1 MGGVIIFG
9 GVSTFLEL
17 SNYLDILGKWYSTG
31 LVTNYWS
38 KKVGFSSGKIEHVL
52 PTVNSGHLGHY
63 RP

>member
-1 MGGVIIFG
+1 MGGGIIFG
-9 GVSTFLEL
+9 GVSRFLEI

-52 PTVNSGHLGHY
+52 PTVNS
-63 RP
+63 R